1 MEQPSKPYEKQ
12 KKMSDCCGHAG
23 LALLGASESPRLAV
37 SRLDGVSIEE
47 GDTLQVEGPGRTLGL
62 CLLWTGSSLCSK
74 REVGGVETA

>member
-1 MEQPSKPYEKQ
+1 M
-12 KKMSDCCGHAG
+12 
-23 LALLGASESPRLAV
+23 

-47 GDTLQVEGPGRTLGL
+47 GVTLQVEGPGRTLGL